1 MSDNPPTFH
10 ESRSLAGRMYETEC
24 GREFAQHLL
33 GHKSEKMT
41 AKYLDL
47 RDDSFT
53 LITPPEKK
61 TGYEIR
67 TYFGHFRTSDT

>member
-1 MSDNPPTFH
+1 M
-10 ESRSLAGRMYETEC
+10 AGRMYEAEY
-24 GREFAQHLL
+24 GKAFAQQLL

-61 TGYEIR
+61 TEY
-67 TYFGHFRTSDT
+67 